1 METITG
7 VVTNCFTF
15 LADAVAFM
23 TTNPVCWV
31 AVGFAVA
38 RKGIKTVK
46 GAAKV

>member
-1 METITG
+1 MDTIVT
-7 VVTNCFTF
+7 VVGSCFSF
-15 LADAVAFM
+15 LGDAVTFM
-23 TTNPVCWV
+23 TTNSVCWL